1 MVKINFVSMSKPKV
15 PSNMI
20 NVKPSGHMRNMYNLQ
35 TI

>member
-20 NVKPSGHMRNMYNLQ
+20 NVKPSGLTDYLKK
-35 TI
+35 TEK